1 MRQYGL
7 VCLFVLALATFG
19 FAACGDDDAA
29 DEPSGTVGTGTDE
42 GYLRAICVG
51 SQNYSKALNTA
62 TTADEIGKVVRD
74 FIAEMKKANPPA
86 DLVTYN
92 TEFIK
97 YLQDSVEEPTS
108 LVTRNPPL
116 PSKDIQRRL
125 ASLEPS
131 ISECRDGTFF
141 SRGSGE

>member
-1 MRQYGL
+1 MRWHAL
-7 VCLFVLALATFG
+7 PPLFILALATVG

-29 DEPSGTVGTGTDE
+29 NEPSGTVGTGTDE

-62 TTADEIGKVVRD
+62 TTADEIARVVRD

-86 DLVTYN
+86 DLVAYN

-97 YLQDSVEEPTS
+97 YLQDSVEDPTS

-141 SRGSGE
+141 SRASGE